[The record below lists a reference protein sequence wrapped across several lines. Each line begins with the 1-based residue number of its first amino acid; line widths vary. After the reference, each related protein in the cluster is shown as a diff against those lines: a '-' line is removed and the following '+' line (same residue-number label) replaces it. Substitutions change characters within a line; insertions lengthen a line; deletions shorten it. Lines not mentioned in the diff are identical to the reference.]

1 MGSFFS
7 REEAEAAVAPT
18 PQSEKMGPPE
28 AGYEEAERMESE
40 GKLILVE
47 KLKGMQAQLQVRLTA
62 VRELKPILRKV
73 KFEEEI
79 KAAQKKLAELA
90 DPPIAALESSLALNR
105 ARQCDL
111 RDEEAA
117 ICSQLQE
124 LRSSAKQ
131 AAAEAAGFACKEAR
145 AAGMLSTCKDARAAG
160 FTCQDAKAAGF
171 TCRDAREA
179 GFTCQDVKAAGF
191 TCQDAKA
198 AGFTCQDAKAAGFT
212 FQDAIAAGFTC
223 KEAREA
229 GFTCKEAREAGF
241 KPRDCYQA
249 GFTYEEGRAAGFELV
264 YSGWLTGA
272 VGDMG
277 PWAWSGKSPSGIRT
291 LATAPPSA
299 WRGAGRWLSREPAF
313 PFSCAQIIMT
323 GMGSQRARTWVLVD
337 TGSTLEGWS
346 KRTIKSACDGGPIA
360 ALRATVQRLAP
371 TPRRPID
378 PRRGRIWGNCRGRR
392 VYYHRGRRA
401 LRLADSTCVA
411 STTGVVTD
419 AVSVTIRLPFFAH
432 SSQAGFGDG
441 ARSRV
446 SFCG

>member
-1 MGSFFS
+1 
-7 REEAEAAVAPT
+7 
-18 PQSEKMGPPE
+18 
-28 AGYEEAERMESE
+28 MESE
-40 GKLILVE
+40 GKLKLVE

-145 AAGMLSTCKDARAAG
+145 AAGMLSTCKDAR
-160 FTCQDAKAAGF
+160 
-171 TCRDAREA
+171 E
-179 GFTCQDVKAAGF
+179 AGF

-249 GFTYEEGRAAGFELV
+249 GFTYEEGQAAGFELV

-272 VGDMG
+272 VGDSG

-291 LATAPPSA
+291 LATAPPSV

-360 ALRATVQRLAP
+360 ALRATVQRLAA

-378 PRRGRIWGNCRGRR
+378 PRRGRDYPVYYPVWESAIWGNCRGRR

-419 AVSVTIRLPFFAH
+419 AYYSLTFFRK
-432 SSQAGFGDG
+432 QAGFGDG

>member
-1 MGSFFS
+1 MVSDGLLHQVDKGQLD
-7 REEAEAAVAPT
+7 A
-18 PQSEKMGPPE
+18 SEKQQVVAQLTGKLE
-28 AGYEEAERMESE
+28 QLEEQLATAESE
-40 GKLILVE
+40 GKLKLVE

-145 AAGMLSTCKDARAAG
+145 AAG
-160 FTCQDAKAAGF
+160 
-171 TCRDAREA
+171 
-179 GFTCQDVKAAGF
+179 
-191 TCQDAKA
+191 
-198 AGFTCQDAKAAGFT
+198 
-212 FQDAIAAGFTC
+212 
-223 KEAREA
+223 
-229 GFTCKEAREAGF
+229 
-241 KPRDCYQA
+241 
-249 GFTYEEGRAAGFELV
+249 FELV

-272 VGDMG
+272 VGDSG

-291 LATAPPSA
+291 LATAPPSV

-360 ALRATVQRLAP
+360 ALRATVQRLAA

-378 PRRGRIWGNCRGRR
+378 PRRGRDYPVYYPVWESAIWGNCRGRR

-419 AVSVTIRLPFFAH
+419 AYRIRLPFFANRPA
-432 SSQAGFGDG
+432 SVTVRVRVC
-441 ARSRV
+441 RSAADP
-446 SFCG
+446 FA

>member
-1 MGSFFS
+1 
-7 REEAEAAVAPT
+7 
-18 PQSEKMGPPE
+18 
-28 AGYEEAERMESE
+28 MESE
-40 GKLILVE
+40 GKLKLVE

-145 AAGMLSTCKDARAAG
+145 AAG
-160 FTCQDAKAAGF
+160 
-171 TCRDAREA
+171 
-179 GFTCQDVKAAGF
+179 F

-229 GFTCKEAREAGF
+229 GF
-241 KPRDCYQA
+241 KPRDCHQA
-249 GFTYEEGRAAGFELV
+249 GFTYEEGQAAGFELV

-272 VGDMG
+272 VGDSG

-291 LATAPPSA
+291 LATAPPSV

-337 TGSTLEGWS
+337 TDSTLEGWS

-378 PRRGRIWGNCRGRR
+378 PRRGRGTAGLSRGNLLSGENAVAGECTTSVLPSGTARSSLGRLDLRCEYYWCRRQT
-392 VYYHRGRRA
+392 
-401 LRLADSTCVA
+401 L
-411 STTGVVTD
+411 
-419 AVSVTIRLPFFAH
+419 TIRLPFFANRPA
-432 SSQAGFGDG
+432 SVTVRVRVC
-441 ARSRV
+441 RSAADP
-446 SFCG
+446 FA

>member
-1 MGSFFS
+1 
-7 REEAEAAVAPT
+7 
-18 PQSEKMGPPE
+18 
-28 AGYEEAERMESE
+28 MESE
-40 GKLILVE
+40 GKLKLVE
-47 KLKGMQAQLQVRLTA
+47 KLKGMWAQLQVRLTA

-145 AAGMLSTCKDARAAG
+145 AAGMLSTCKDAREAG
-160 FTCQDAKAAGF
+160 FTCQDA
-171 TCRDAREA
+171 
-179 GFTCQDVKAAGF
+179 KAAGF

-241 KPRDCYQA
+241 KPRDCHQA
-249 GFTYEEGRAAGFELV
+249 GFTYEEGQAAGFELV

-272 VGDMG
+272 VGAVSPPPG
-277 PWAWSGKSPSGIRT
+277 FEPSPPPPPPSGEAR
-291 LATAPPSA
+291 AAGSHASPRFPS
-299 WRGAGRWLSREPAF
+299 
-313 PFSCAQIIMT
+313 
-323 GMGSQRARTWVLVD
+323 LV
-337 TGSTLEGWS
+337 
-346 KRTIKSACDGGPIA
+346 
-360 ALRATVQRLAP
+360 
-371 TPRRPID
+371 RRS
-378 PRRGRIWGNCRGRR
+378 
-392 VYYHRGRRA
+392 
-401 LRLADSTCVA
+401 L
-411 STTGVVTD
+411 
-419 AVSVTIRLPFFAH
+419 
-432 SSQAGFGDG
+432 
-441 ARSRV
+441 
-446 SFCG
+446 